1 MPIPHRVE
9 PPQRGLLSEEPAL
22 RDRLID
28 FIATRDCID
37 KSLARQIIGAM
48 DVHQLTLLEIQ
59 ARGHALASRK
69 IDPERYRYGLPEIP
83 AEPET
88 DYHPFAR

>member
-1 MPIPHRVE
+1 MNT
-9 PPQRGLLSEEPAL
+9 PQRPILSEEPAL

-28 FIATRDCID
+28 FIALRDCIEKD
-37 KSLARQIIGAM
+37 LARKIIGAM

-69 IDPERYRYGLPEIP
+69 IDPEHYRYGLPEIP
-83 AEPET
+83 REPES
-88 DYHPFAR
+88 DYHPFER